1 MLEINNCITGICQN
15 GGTCQDLVGDYVCSC
30 VPGYTGRNCQT
41 SESNNKSNN
50 IQHCASYIGCVRF
63 SFPRRPRS
71 AHSDEPLTRDN
82 RTDTLALS
90 GDFMHLGG
98 SLKCPFH
105 IIYNIVLHTQGAF
118 ALASRVDPAVL
129 IQMSPWQEIIE
140 RTHSPSQVTS
150 CTLGGMP

>member
-1 MLEINNCITGICQN
+1 MLEINNCIAGICQN
-15 GGTCQDLVGDYVCSC
+15 GGTCRDLVGDYVCSC

-41 SESNNKSNN
+41 GESNNKSNN

-98 SLKCPFH
+98 HALSARSTSREL
-105 IIYNIVLHTQGAF
+105 GADSSEP
-118 ALASRVDPAVL
+118 LEC
-129 IQMSPWQEIIE
+129 IQSYSNVPGADRGRPGEVY
-140 RTHSPSQVTS
+140 RTHP
-150 CTLGGMP
+150 